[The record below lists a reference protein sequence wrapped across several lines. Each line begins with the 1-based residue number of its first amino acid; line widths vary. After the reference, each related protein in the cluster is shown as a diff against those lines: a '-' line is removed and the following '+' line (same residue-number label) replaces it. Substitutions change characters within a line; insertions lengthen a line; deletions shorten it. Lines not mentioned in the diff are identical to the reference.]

1 MMPKLSNFLIQGWK
15 YSILDYGGMMKR
27 SLKFAL
33 RFANAGKRER
43 LDQLWE
49 TYQQVVNFFI
59 EDQEITDE
67 AEWKDSN
74 HPLGTC
80 FKQAALR
87 QAIGMLRADKSDRFP
102 SLTHPSMILDNRFI
116 ELRKSDNSFDYWIKV
131 STLDKGHPMS
141 VPIKSYDHANKYF
154 RRWSLVNGGRL
165 LRDQRGNWFVQ
176 LVFQR
181 KKQAKKVKE
190 AKGLDIGYRKLIVDS
205 DGKVYGVGIKA
216 LTEKA
221 VRKQQGSRASK
232 RVREEIQNYVGRTVN
247 QAVDGRANIAIEDLK
262 RLKDG
267 KNGRW
272 SKRVNRRFNW
282 WYYALTL
289 KRIKDRCEV
298 AGVQCHC
305 VPPKYT
311 SQTCPECGYTE
322 RANRQNER
330 FKCLR
335 CGFSSDADHVG
346 AMNILRL
353 GFAQELP

>member
-1 MMPKLSNFLIQGWK
+1 
-15 YSILDYGGMMKR
+15 MKR

-33 RFANAGKRER
+33 RFANTGKREQ
-43 LDQLWE
+43 LDRLWE
-49 TYQQVVNFFI
+49 TYRDAVNFFI
-59 EDQEITDE
+59 EDQEITGE
-67 AEWKDSN
+67 AHYQDCELD
-74 HPLGTC
+74 LGSA

-87 QAIGMLRADKSDRFP
+87 QAIGILRVDKSNRFP
-102 SLTHPSMILDNRFI
+102 TLSHPSMILNNHFI
-116 ELRKSDNSFDYWIKV
+116 ELRKSENSFDYWIKV
-131 STLDKGHPMS
+131 STLDKGHPIS
-141 VPIKSYDHANKYF
+141 IPIKSYDHANKYF

-165 LRDQRGNWFVQ
+165 LRDAWGNWFVQ

-181 KKQAKKVKE
+181 KKRVKKVAK
-190 AKGLDIGYRKLIVDS
+190 AKGLDIGYRKLITDS
-205 DGKVYGVGIKA
+205 DGKVYGAAIKA

-232 RVREEIQNYVGRTVN
+232 RVREEIRNYIGQAVN
-247 QAVDGRANIAIEDLK
+247 QAVDGEANIAIEDLK
-262 RLKDG
+262 RLKNG
-267 KNGRW
+267 KSGRW
-272 SKRVNRRFNW
+272 SKRVNRKFNW
-282 WYYALTL
+282 WFYALTL

-311 SQTCPECGYTE
+311 SQTCPECGHIE
-322 RANRQNER
+322 KANRQGER

-335 CGFSSDADHVG
+335 CGFGGDADWVG